1 MNRSQKWAWLIVV
14 LTLSWLALNI
24 VVSLALYPICDEP
37 VMFTVASFV
46 VIYNFII
53 MPSLTILFRET
64 KGKVKFDERDKL
76 IQKNALLTGALAAG
90 LFFGLA
96 CLIPLF
102 ILNPNTRISIWWLAF
117 ISGGAGL
124 TYFFTMAISIL
135 VQYGWKEKNN
145 E

>member
-1 MNRSQKWAWLIVV
+1 MESKQFFQM
-14 LTLSWLALNI
+14 TLPARRGQRLMPLFQLGKVPA
-24 VVSLALYPICDEP
+24 CRDEP

-46 VIYNFII
+46 VIYNFIV

-76 IQKNALLTGALAAG
+76 IQKNALLTGAITSM

-102 ILNPNTRISIWWLAF
+102 ILSPNTRISIWWLAF